1 MEKKT
6 ICPRSLLLVVEP
18 AVETVSKSNRG
29 HQLRM
34 NKWLNLEAEPGHRGC
49 MLFDS
54 SGKPHPHLRRSKIT
68 WSAG

>member
-34 NKWLNLEAEPGHRGC
+34 NKWLNLEAEPGHRG
-49 MLFDS
+49 L
-54 SGKPHPHLRRSKIT
+54 HVV
-68 WSAG
+68 